1 MTGSEIS
8 DNVSADSGGGVYLT
22 GSTLTMSSASN
33 IDGNTA
39 SLLGGGLYLTSTST
53 FSCTGSSGT
62 TAGVWGNT
70 ALAAG
75 GAYMTTSDTIRST
88 TCDWTATKDN
98 DLYDVVVGLLLYY
111 YKANNAT
118 FTCGATGC

>member
-1 MTGSEIS
+1 MRVLILLCC
-8 DNVSADSGGGVYLT
+8 VLPAQAAAI
-22 GSTLTMSSASN
+22 SSAQS
-33 IDGNTA
+33 
-39 SLLGGGLYLTSTST
+39 
-53 FSCTGSSGT
+53 
-62 TAGVWGNT
+62 GVWGNT

-98 DLYDVVVGLLLYY
+98 DLYDIVVGLLLYY
-111 YKANNAT
+111 SKANNAT